1 MTPAQLQEH
10 STSSAA
16 DMQGKSGGAEPAPL
30 PAPQPRAHIQL
41 REKTRGAGLCCL
53 GTPWIMPGLP
63 GTQATS
69 PGRGHGSA
77 PQGSAGQAQLW
88 RPSLFRRGL
97 AEAESSSSMKYRA
110 SLPWNRELLS
120 VGRLGKHSEVSQV
133 PTQPAQTGHS
143 PPGSPHAAASACG
156 LGPASPGLRQG
167 LCVLLWHICYLIAP
181 LGIGWPQFFQVLITF
196 LA

>member
-1 MTPAQLQEH
+1 
-10 STSSAA
+10 
-16 DMQGKSGGAEPAPL
+16 
-30 PAPQPRAHIQL
+30 
-41 REKTRGAGLCCL
+41 
-53 GTPWIMPGLP
+53 MPGLP
-63 GTQATS
+63 GTQAAS

-77 PQGSAGQAQLW
+77 SGCREGVQPSLCSLWSSAPQGSVGQAQLW

-143 PPGSPHAAASACG
+143 LPGSPHAPASAWG

-167 LCVLLWHICYLIAP
+167 LCVLLWHICYLIVP